1 MLKKKGG
8 LGAEKRLV
16 ITFETPNA
24 AFTFEAAC
32 KEAGMPGRLMPAP
45 VALTGGC
52 GIGWTAPLEQKK
64 QLEDFVAQRGLKI
77 KLIAELTF

>member
-1 MLKKKGG
+1 MLKEKNS
-8 LGAEKRLV
+8 LGARKRLV
-16 ITFETPNA
+16 ITFETPNG
-24 AFTFEAAC
+24 AFAFEAAC

-64 QLEDFVAQRGLKI
+64 QLEDFIVQRGLKI
-77 KLIAELTF
+77 KLMAELAF